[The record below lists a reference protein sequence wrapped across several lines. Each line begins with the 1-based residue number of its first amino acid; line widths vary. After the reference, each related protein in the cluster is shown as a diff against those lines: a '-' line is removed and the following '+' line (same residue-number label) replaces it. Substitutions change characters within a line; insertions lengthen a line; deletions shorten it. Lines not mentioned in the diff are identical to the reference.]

1 MDRMSD
7 WNDKIIAEFREN
19 NGTVERFGRNLVIL
33 HTVGA
38 KSGEP
43 RLNPVMALPEGDGWL
58 VAATYAGEPVD
69 PAWAHNLR
77 AHPDLELEA
86 ATADGGTE
94 TVAVNAAE
102 LPEAPRAEAWK
113 RFLAASP
120 GFASYEEKTDRK
132 FPIYHLTRR

>member
-1 MDRMSD
+1 MSD

-19 NGTVERFGRNLVIL
+19 NGTVERFGRSLVVL
-33 HTVGA
+33 HTLGA

-43 RLNPVMALPEGDGWL
+43 RLNPVMGLNEGDGWL

-86 ATADGGTE
+86 ATADGGAE
-94 TVAVNAAE
+94 TVAVHAAE
-102 LPEAPRAEAWK
+102 LPEAERAEAWK

-132 FPIYHLTRR
+132 FPIFALSRR